1 MRFLLLCLVL
11 LVSALSSAQALELR
25 VALGSRD
32 ATKGPGSTAV
42 QSGDVTAFNEEL
54 AREICR
60 RLKARCV
67 TFNLPFTEI
76 LPGVEANRFELGF
89 GNFLKTPEREKRV
102 AFTDSIWRS
111 SSRLVAS
118 QETAQIFAIR
128 AGQDVSLDNL
138 RGARL
143 AVIAESQQYLY
154 LARVAAERSLSLH
167 TGQTIAEVIALV
179 RQGKVDFGLLPML
192 AAYGLLSSEPPA
204 GIGFVGAPVTEGT
217 LGGTV
222 HIALPK
228 PDSGLRLAVNQAIAA
243 MRADGTYHR
252 IVRRHFPF
260 TLD

>member
-11 LVSALSSAQALELR
+11 LAGALSSAQALELR

-32 ATKGPGSTAV
+32 ATRGQGGTSV

-60 RLKARCV
+60 RLSARCV
-67 TFNLPFTEI
+67 TVNLPFTEI
-76 LPGVEANRFELGF
+76 LSGIEAGRFELGF

-102 AFTDSIWRS
+102 AFSDSIWRS

-118 QETAQIFAIR
+118 QETVRIFSAR
-128 AGQDVSLDNL
+128 AGQEVALDNL

-143 AVIAESQQYLY
+143 GVIAESQQYLY
-154 LARVAAERSLSLH
+154 LSRVAGERGLSLM
-167 TGQTIAEVIALV
+167 TGESIAELIAML
-179 RQGKVDFGLLPML
+179 RQGKVDFCLLPML
-192 AAYGLLSSEPPA
+192 AAYSLLSSDPA
-204 GIGFVGAPVTEGT
+204 NGVGFVGPPVTEGM

-222 HIALPK
+222 HIALPRL
-228 PDSGLRLAVNQAIAA
+228 DSGLRLSVNQAIAA